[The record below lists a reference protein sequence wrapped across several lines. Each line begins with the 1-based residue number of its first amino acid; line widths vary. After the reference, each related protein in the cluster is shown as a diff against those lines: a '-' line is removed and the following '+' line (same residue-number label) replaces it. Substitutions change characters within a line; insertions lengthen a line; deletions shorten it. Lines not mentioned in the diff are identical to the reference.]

1 MSESKILL
9 AKIKAL
15 KNILD
20 SELGDFINLRKLII
34 SDYFSK
40 IIQESCHQIQTHGN
54 SSCLSLV
61 RQIYSKDK
69 SCTLID
75 EWILVNMGIFI
86 YKEENNYKFRK
97 RCLPLITSKL
107 GDAISNKELSLKLS
121 KEAKTLA
128 RKNKKPATY
137 VDAMSPWIRLP
148 GSYANKS

>member
-15 KNILD
+15 IVTLD
-20 SELGDFINLRKLII
+20 SELGEFISLRKLIT

-40 IIQESCHQIQTHGN
+40 ILQDSCHQIQIHGN

-61 RQIYSKDK
+61 RQIYNKDK
-69 SCTLID
+69 SCKSID
-75 EWILVNMGIFI
+75 EWILVNMGISI

-97 RCLPLITSKL
+97 RCLLLITSKL
-107 GDAISNKELSLKLS
+107 GDAISNKELSS
-121 KEAKTLA
+121 KISEEAKTLA
-128 RKNKKPATY
+128 RKNKKPTKY